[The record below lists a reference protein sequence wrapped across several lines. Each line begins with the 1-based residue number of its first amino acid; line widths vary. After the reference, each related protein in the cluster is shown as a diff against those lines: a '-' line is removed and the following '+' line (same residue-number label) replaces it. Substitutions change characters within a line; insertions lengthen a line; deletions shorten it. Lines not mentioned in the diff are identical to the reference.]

1 MVVSPTVCLADG
13 FFNLHCSNWA
23 ILRAENNAN
32 VCPSFWVIVR
42 TSIRPAAFGVDYA
55 AIRDRLQSVELH
67 HLTQAAH
74 DAAVRYLC
82 DELTATETIFP
93 GTDLRLVYTLGPSQ
107 IPRDQEVG
115 LSALIVGVAARA
127 TLRRKSGLS

>member
-67 HLTQAAH
+67 HLVVREENAVHLEVAH
-74 DAAVRYLC
+74 HLIQIGVDVLS
-82 DELTATETIFP
+82 L
-93 GTDLRLVYTLGPSQ
+93 LVSECFNHTHL
-107 IPRDQEVG
+107 E
-115 LSALIVGVAARA
+115 
-127 TLRRKSGLS
+127 